1 MPAFR
6 FTLERVLD
14 LRLDEEESKRRAL
27 AAIEARRRAL
37 EDSLRSRQAEIA
49 AGRDE
54 WRAGLVGPVDA
65 EALRHNARAALGLVR
80 RAQRAV
86 LELAALEK
94 ALGRARTELV
104 EAARARRALEIL
116 RERRLAAHLAE
127 ERRREQSAL
136 DEIGA
141 RIEGAVGLRADRTGP
156 GSRSAR
162 AEVSA

>member
-1 MPAFR
+1 MPVFR
-6 FTLERVLD
+6 FTLERILD
-14 LRLDEEESKRRAL
+14 LRLDEEDAKRRAL
-27 AAIEARRRAL
+27 AAIEARRRSL
-37 EDSLRSRQAEIA
+37 EESLRSRQAEIA

-94 ALGRARTELV
+94 ALARARMELV

-127 ERRREQSAL
+127 EGRREQSAL
-136 DEIGA
+136 DEMGA
-141 RIEGAVGLRADRTGP
+141 RVAGAAGLRADRSASGP
-156 GSRSAR
+156 RSAR
-162 AEVSA
+162 REASA